1 MLLSPRSPLAL
12 WCSST
17 TTKSCGVPPP
27 PHAIPIQNS
36 SRRCFCNSLIKLTI
50 FVHLYN
56 QCFSLYVPSCQ
67 ISPLFLQKNHT
78 NLGIWFKLME
88 YGRCFNL
95 ILISKISKYHHLLL
109 LLFNHLHSF
118 WRCSCFFDEL
128 LPMVS
133 GHMYHWK
140 TNQINS

>member
-1 MLLSPRSPLAL
+1 MFLSVCSLLP
-12 WCSST
+12 
-17 TTKSCGVPPP
+17 
-27 PHAIPIQNS
+27 
-36 SRRCFCNSLIKLTI
+36 
-50 FVHLYN
+50 
-56 QCFSLYVPSCQ
+56 
-67 ISPLFLQKNHT
+67 ISPPFLQKNHA
-78 NLGIWFKLME
+78 NLGIWFELME

-118 WRCSCFFDEL
+118 WRCSCFFDEF

-140 TNQINS
+140 TNQINFLISPQPPIPPWRGVFVADGGCCARTGAWRPPPALWR